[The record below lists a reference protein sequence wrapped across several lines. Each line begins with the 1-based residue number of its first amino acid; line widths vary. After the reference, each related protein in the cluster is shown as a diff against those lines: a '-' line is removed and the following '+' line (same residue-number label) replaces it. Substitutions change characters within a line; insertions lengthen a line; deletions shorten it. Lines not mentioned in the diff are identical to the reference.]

1 MPDDSF
7 FKTVKKF
14 QGKNIDAKVQ
24 ADLSKPWSDSKT
36 ALSQEDKNFLEE
48 LMKKIKSGDIKLH
61 IPSSIVHQTVYEK
74 LSDKDKAK
82 ADVWINAT
90 LARVRQV
97 SDFYDN
103 PYDNN
108 SDMMIDMVRDL
119 RSRKELLEKELG
131 DVLKI

>member
-1 MPDDSF
+1 MSDDSF
-7 FKTVKKF
+7 LKTVKKF
-14 QGKNIDAKVQ
+14 QGKTINAKAQ
-24 ADLSKPWSDSKT
+24 ADLSKPWSDAKT
-36 ALSQEDKNFLEE
+36 ALSEEDKNFLEE

-61 IPSSIVHQTVYEK
+61 VPGSILNSAAYEK

-82 ADVWINAT
+82 ADMWINAT
-90 LARVRQV
+90 LARIRQV
-97 SDFYDN
+97 ADFYEN

-119 RSRKELLEKELG
+119 RSRKDLLEKELG